1 MQQERRQAD
10 KKNMAG
16 KNLASD
22 FIIIGAGSAGCVLA
36 NRLTADGRHKV
47 LLVEAGPSDR
57 RFDIDVPVGY
67 ARTFFDPRVNWMYDS
82 APVPSLDNRVIYYP
96 RGKVLGGSGSI
107 NAMVFAR
114 GQRED
119 FDGWA
124 EAGNTGWAWR
134 DVLPHYR
141 AMEDH
146 ELGESELHGSGG
158 PMRITQIGRDA
169 HPVCDAF
176 FRASME
182 LGFPHLK
189 DLNGAEQEGVGHY
202 QINTKNGQRHSSAK
216 AYLRPALQRPNLH
229 VLTGAQVLSLVLEGR
244 RVAGVRYRRD
254 GVEQIARAQREVI
267 LCAGAINSPQLLM
280 LSGIGPA
287 AHLRDMGIEVQLDL
301 PAVGQNLQDHICYD
315 HFFEAN
321 VPTLNS
327 ELGGLFGQAIAGAKY
342 ALLRRGPLS
351 MSLNQ
356 AGGFVR
362 SSPERVRPNIQLYF
376 CPLAYEKTSPDS
388 RALIKV
394 GKAPAFSLSVS
405 PCRPLSRGHVKLKT
419 AEAEAAPE
427 IQPNLLAAPEDMAEL
442 LEAVALMRRYAR
454 TKAMGGIIKSE
465 TKPGPAVQSD
475 AEFDQYIRGYTYS
488 IFHPSGTCRMGPD
501 ATTAVVD
508 PRLKVHG
515 LDGLRVID
523 ASIFPSIPSA
533 NTNAPTMMVAEKG
546 AALILGEINS

>member
-1 MQQERRQAD
+1 ME
-10 KKNMAG
+10 K
-16 KNLASD
+16 D
-22 FIIIGAGSAGCVLA
+22 FIIIGGGSAGCVLA
-36 NRLTADGRHKV
+36 NRLSADGRHQV

-124 EAGNTGWAWR
+124 AAGNTGWAWA

-146 ELGESELHGSGG
+146 DLGASDLHGAGG
-158 PMRITQIGRDA
+158 PMHVTQIGRDA
-169 HPVCDAF
+169 HPICDLF
-176 FRASME
+176 FAASKE
-182 LGFPHLK
+182 LGFQHLK

-202 QINTKNGQRHSSAK
+202 QINTKGGQRHSSAK
-216 AYLRPALQRPNLH
+216 AYLRPALSRPNLQ
-229 VLTGAQVLSLVLEGR
+229 VVTEAQVLSLIVEGR
-244 RVAGVRYRRD
+244 HVAGIRYRRG
-254 GVEQIARAQREVI
+254 GVEETARARREVI
-267 LCAGAINSPQLLM
+267 LAAGAIGSPQLLM

-287 AHLRDMGIEVQLDL
+287 QHLREMGIEVKHDL

-327 ELGGLFGQAIAGAKY
+327 ELGGWIGRGLAGIKY
-342 ALLRRGPLS
+342 ALARRGPLS

-362 SSPERVRPNIQLYF
+362 SSPDRARPNMQLYF

-388 RALIKV
+388 RALVKV
-394 GKAPAFSLSVS
+394 GPTPAFSLSVS
-405 PCRPLSRGHVKLKT
+405 PCRPLSRGHVKLKSPQ
-419 AEAEAAPE
+419 AGDAPE

-442 LEAVALMRRYAR
+442 LEGVALMRRYAR
-454 TKAMGGIIKSE
+454 TKALGGIIRQE
-465 TKPGPAVQSD
+465 TKPGLGIQSD
-475 AEFDQYIRGYTYS
+475 AEFESYIRGYTYS

-501 ATTAVVD
+501 GRSAVID
-508 PRLKVHG
+508 PRLKLHG
-515 LDGLRVID
+515 LDGLRIAD

-546 AALILGEINS
+546 AALILGELNT